1 MPFRP
6 TFWPTLFTIPAL
18 ILLLGLG
25 SWQVQRLFEKEAM
38 IAEREARIA
47 AAPVDLPAP
56 GAAAAAETLAGLEF
70 RRTVASGEFLHDKEL
85 YLAARTMRGNVG
97 YQIVTPLRL
106 ASGGYLMVNR
116 GWVPEAQKDPA
127 KRAAGQVQ
135 GAVTVDGAIR
145 MPGHQNWLQPD
156 NEPQHNMWFWADL
169 PAMAA
174 GAGIPANELV
184 PVFLEAGP
192 APNPSGIPI
201 GGQTKVN
208 LPNDHLQYAITWY
221 ILAVAL
227 AVIYVLYHRKPRAT
241 EA

>member
-6 TFWPTLFTIPAL
+6 TFWPTLFTVPAL

-25 SWQVQRLFEKEAM
+25 SWQVQRLFEKAAV
-38 IAEREARIA
+38 IAERESRIA
-47 AAPVDLPAP
+47 AAPVELPAP
-56 GAAAAAETLAGLEF
+56 GAAAIEALAPLEF
-70 RRTVASGEFLHDKEL
+70 RRAVASGEFRHDKEL
-85 YLAARTMRGNVG
+85 YVAARTMRGNVG

-106 ASGGYLMVNR
+106 SSGGTLLVNR

-127 KRAAGQVQ
+127 RRAEGQAAGL
-135 GAVTVDGAIR
+135 VTVDGAIR
-145 MPGHQNWLQPD
+145 LPGHQNWLQPD
-156 NEPQHNMWFWADL
+156 NEPQNNMWFWLDL

-174 GAGIPANELV
+174 QAGIPAAELV

-192 APNPSGIPI
+192 AANPGGIPI
-201 GGQTKVN
+201 GGQTKVT

-227 AVIYVLYHRKPRAT
+227 AVIYVVYHRRLKAAAP
-241 EA
+241 

>member
-25 SWQVQRLFEKEAM
+25 SWQVLRLFEKEAM
-38 IAEREARIA
+38 IAEREARIT
-47 AAPVDLPAP
+47 AAPVELPAP
-56 GAAAAAETLAGLEF
+56 GTAAPESLAPLEF
-70 RRTVASGEFLHDKEL
+70 RRAVAAGEFLHDKEFF
-85 YLAARTMRGNVG
+85 LAARTMRGNVG

-106 ASGGYLMVNR
+106 ISGGTLLVNR

-127 KRAAGQVQ
+127 KRAEGQVA
-135 GAVTVDGAIR
+135 GPVTVDGAIR
-145 MPGHQNWLQPD
+145 LPGHQNWLQPD
-156 NEPQHNMWFWADL
+156 NEPQNNVWFWFDL
-169 PAMAA
+169 QAMAQE
-174 GAGIPANELV
+174 AGIPAAELV

-192 APNPSGIPI
+192 TPNPGGIPI
-201 GGQTKVN
+201 GGQTKVT

-227 AVIYVLYHRKPRAT
+227 AVIYILYHRRPKAAQP
-241 EA
+241 

>member
-25 SWQVQRLFEKEAM
+25 TWQVQRLFEKEAM
-38 IAEREARIA
+38 IAEREARINA
-47 AAPVDLPAP
+47 SPVDLPAP
-56 GAAAAAETLAGLEF
+56 GMETLEALAPLEF
-70 RRTVASGEFLHDKEL
+70 RRAVATGEFLHDKEL
-85 YLAARTMRGNVG
+85 FLAARTMRGNVG

-106 ASGGYLMVNR
+106 ASGGTLLVNR

-127 KRAAGQVQ
+127 KRAEGQMAGT
-135 GAVTVDGAIR
+135 VTIDGAIR
-145 MPGHQNWLQPD
+145 LPGHQNWLQPD
-156 NEPQHNMWFWADL
+156 NEPQHNMWFWLDL
-169 PAMAA
+169 PAMADE
-174 GAGIPANELV
+174 AGIPAAELV

-192 APNPSGIPI
+192 APNPGGIPI
-201 GGQTKVN
+201 GGQTKVT

-227 AVIYVLYHRKPRAT
+227 AVIYVVYHRQPKAAKP
-241 EA
+241 